1 MDAPAFENLDLACA
15 KTGQAIVQN
24 FLKELEE
31 LKEFEKLKKL
41 KELEKLVTSALA
53 VLEEQGV
60 YALFLFLKTRGGDAA
75 KTIEQKACEL
85 LRETP
90 RQPPLLSDNDN
101 SNGND
106 DVFESLQSMSKD
118 LDKLLLARDLLRQ
131 ALVYARYHARV
142 PQKAKART

>member
-15 KTGQAIVQN
+15 KTGQAIA
-24 FLKELEE
+24 
-31 LKEFEKLKKL
+31 EKPS

-60 YALFLFLKTRGGDAA
+60 YALFLFLKTRGGKAA
-75 KTIEQKACEL
+75 PTIEQKV
-85 LRETP
+85 REFLKTTP
-90 RQPPLLSDNDN
+90 QRAPLLSGD
-101 SNGND
+101 G
-106 DVFESLQSMSKD
+106 DVFALLQSMSKD

-142 PQKAKART
+142 PQKSESRT

>member
-15 KTGQAIVQN
+15 RTGQAIA
-24 FLKELEE
+24 
-31 LKEFEKLKKL
+31 EKPS

-60 YALFLFLKTRGGDAA
+60 YALFLFLKTRGGKAA
-75 KTIEQKACEL
+75 PTIEQKV
-85 LRETP
+85 REFLKTTP
-90 RQPPLLSDNDN
+90 QRAPLLSG
-101 SNGND
+101 NG
-106 DVFESLQSMSKD
+106 DVFALLQSMSED

-142 PQKAKART
+142 PQKSESRT